1 MDEPSASSSSL
12 SQRTGFF
19 DKVPDRLTSDE
30 EEEDEEQA
38 PPPDEKEAV
47 SPPDQDFIRL
57 KAVSQDGQEV
67 VFKIRHET
75 PLKKLMEAYC
85 KNRGLAPAQIRFL
98 YDGERIQ
105 GSSTPES
112 LEMEEG
118 DIIDVVL
125 QQTGG
130 F

>member
-1 MDEPSASSSSL
+1 MDEPSASSSL
-12 SQRTGFF
+12 PQRTGFF

-30 EEEDEEQA
+30 EEEEEQA
-38 PPPDEKEAV
+38 PPDEKEAV

-105 GSSTPES
+105 GSSTPTS

>member
-1 MDEPSASSSSL
+1 MDKPNAPPP
-12 SQRTGFF
+12 QRTGYF
-19 DKVPDRLTSDE
+19 DKIPDRLTSDE
-30 EEEDEEQA
+30 EEEEDDEEQA
-38 PPPDEKEAV
+38 PPPDKKEEM

-57 KAVSQDGQEV
+57 KAVSQDGESV

-98 YDGERIQ
+98 YDGERIE
-105 GSSTPES
+105 GKSTPTS
-112 LEMEEG
+112 LEMEDD